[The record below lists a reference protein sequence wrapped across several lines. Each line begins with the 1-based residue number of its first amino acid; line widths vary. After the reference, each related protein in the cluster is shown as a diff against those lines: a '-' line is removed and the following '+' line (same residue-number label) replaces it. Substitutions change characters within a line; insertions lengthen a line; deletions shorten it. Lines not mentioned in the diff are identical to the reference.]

1 MVRIGSRLSNKSH
14 GFTIIE
20 LMLAL
25 TVFSVILVAA
35 SAGLIQIGRMY
46 YKSVITVRTQDTS
59 RNIINELSRSIQFS
73 KDKPEIIRV
82 DPNNP
87 NSQALALCVGTKRF
101 TPLLNQQVTD
111 DSTAVALY
119 RDTGPNECEPATSF
133 SDGVELVGQNMRL
146 TRFDVTPLDDKNIQY
161 RLTVWVAYGDDE
173 VLEIDPNNP
182 NRFICTGSEVGS
194 EFCAI
199 SELSTVVSRRLL

>member
-1 MVRIGSRLSNKSH
+1 MAHIKLHTSNKSH

-25 TVFSVILVAA
+25 TVFSVVLVTAA
-35 SAGLIQIGRMY
+35 SGLIQIGRMY
-46 YKSVITVRTQDTS
+46 YKSVITTRTQDAS
-59 RNIINELSRSIQFS
+59 RNIINELSQSIQFS
-73 KDKPEIIRV
+73 KDNPAIVRA
-82 DPNNP
+82 DPDDP
-87 NSQALALCVGTKRF
+87 TSQAIAFCVGAKRF
-101 TPLLNQQVTD
+101 TPSLNQQVSD
-111 DSTAVALY
+111 DPTVVALY

-146 TRFDVTPLDDKNIQY
+146 TRFDVTPLDNENVQY
-161 RLTVWVAYGDDE
+161 RVTVWVAYGDDE
-173 VLEIDPNNP
+173 VLEADPSNP
-182 NRFICTGSEVGS
+182 DRFICSGSEVGS